1 MTHANFQTLL
11 SMSSVT
17 DGNGAALTSAE
28 KNQPVR
34 VQWDP
39 ERGPKLG
46 VKPYRSIQ
54 IGISRSISQK
64 WAEEW
69 IENIEDVTERAVLL
83 KRCVDECVGEEELVG
98 RGAMP
103 VEKVYDVPVELRR
116 VLKMD
121 ER

>member
-1 MTHANFQTLL
+1 MA
-11 SMSSVT
+11 SVT
-17 DGNGAALTSAE
+17 DGHGSLTSAE
-28 KNQPVR
+28 RNCPVR

-39 ERGPKLG
+39 ERGPKMG

-69 IENIEDVTERAVLL
+69 IESIEDVTEMATKL
-83 KRCVDECVGEEELVG
+83 KELVEGSKGGKLEEEPMNM
-98 RGAMP
+98 GAMP
-103 VEKVYDVPVELRR
+103 VERVYEVSEELRR

-121 ER
+121 GR

>member
-1 MTHANFQTLL
+1 
-11 SMSSVT
+11 MSSIT

-28 KNQPVR
+28 KKQPVR

-69 IENIEDVTERAVLL
+69 IESIEDVTGRAVLL
-83 KRCVDECVGEEELVG
+83 KSCVDEGVVGEEELVG

-103 VEKVYDVPVELRR
+103 VEKVYDVPMELRR

>member
-1 MTHANFQTLL
+1 MA
-11 SMSSVT
+11 SVT
-17 DGNGAALTSAE
+17 DGHGALTGEE
-28 KNQPVR
+28 KGKPVR

-39 ERGPKLG
+39 ERGPRMG

-69 IENIEDVTERAVLL
+69 IESIEDVTEMAGRL
-83 KRCVDECVGEEELVG
+83 RECVEKEEIAEEELVR

-103 VEKVYDVPVELRR
+103 VERVYDVPEELRV
-116 VLKMD
+116 VLKMG